1 MSIVGPRKY
10 LKEID
15 CGTTVVYRH
24 CPFEPP
30 TEARIK
36 RIDKEHY
43 VVKSTAEL
51 RRYSPRSETKG
62 DNLHSVRQSFNR
74 LKSVINANVR
84 GNDCVRFLTLT
95 YAENMTDNA
104 RISSDLRQFFKRLR
118 KMYGPME
125 YLYVKERQARR
136 GVAHA
141 LRAVL
146 RRPGPV
152 HGEHRGR
159 PPRARRL
166 GPRLRQRPGVQRR
179 HKQPRELPV
188 RVSHRRRPAGKEGR
202 EARELPR
209 AAYASTTARGAYPAG
224 ASRACPGRTTWS
236 T

>member
-10 LKEID
+10 LKAID

-84 GNDCVRFLTLT
+84 GNDCVKFVTLT
-95 YAENMTDNA
+95 
-104 RISSDLRQFFKRLR
+104 
-118 KMYGPME
+118 
-125 YLYVKERQARR
+125 
-136 GVAHA
+136 
-141 LRAVL
+141 
-146 RRPGPV
+146 
-152 HGEHRGR
+152 
-159 PPRARRL
+159 
-166 GPRLRQRPGVQRR
+166 
-179 HKQPRELPV
+179 
-188 RVSHRRRPAGKEGR
+188 
-202 EARELPR
+202 
-209 AAYASTTARGAYPAG
+209 
-224 ASRACPGRTTWS
+224 
-236 T
+236 

>member
-84 GNDCVRFLTLT
+84 GNDCVKFVTLT

-125 YLYVKERQARR
+125 YLYVKERQAR
-136 GVAHA
+136 GAWHMHC
-141 LRAVL
+141 VL
-146 RRPGPV
+146 FF
-152 HGEHRGR
+152 EHRGR

-166 GPRLRQRPGVQRR
+166 GPRVRQRPGVQRR

-188 RVSHRRRPAGKEGR
+188 RVSHR
-202 EARELPR
+202 
-209 AAYASTTARGAYPAG
+209 
-224 ASRACPGRTTWS
+224 
-236 T
+236 